1 MISTSPDFTENIY
14 DNANITD
21 NQISPGIENELPD
34 NLYYWKVRVE
44 NEVYQGDWSDV
55 WCFRVDTLPP
65 AAPTLVSPA
74 NGENLKDNTP
84 TLIWQNVNE
93 NSLPVVYI
101 IQVDNENTFA
111 GALQITID
119 NWQTSGNSYC
129 TLPELEDN
137 LYYWRVRA
145 RDNAGNENEN
155 AWSNVWTFRVDTLPP
170 ASPHLRSPGSGAG
183 VNTLAPTLVWDSVAE
198 VSLPVLYQVEV
209 DTSSSFNTTN
219 KKSSE
224 WISSTSWQTP
234 SLSEGTWYWRVKAKD
249 NAGNEGGWSSSQ
261 SFIVDVNPPS
271 TPTISCSTHPSATP
285 TSSPSPVFSWNAVG
299 GPSPVGY
306 QYKLEGYDTDWRATT
321 GTSVSYANVP
331 DGRYTFKLKAT
342 DTGGTSGTAEY
353 VIIIDTT
360 PSSVTLTGI
369 TATETATGWT
379 LETDLSPFV
388 LRGTV
393 EPGSRVTV
401 NGLPVSVAGDGS
413 FSATY
418 DLSAGQNR
426 FVIRVMDP
434 AGNVTERTLLVYYS
448 GGAPPAAVTGPAP
461 VSGSTL
467 FLVAVVVL
475 IVVLVGVIL
484 KFR

>member
-1 MISTSPDFTENIY
+1 
-14 DNANITD
+14 
-21 NQISPGIENELPD
+21 
-34 NLYYWKVRVE
+34 
-44 NEVYQGDWSDV
+44 
-55 WCFRVDTLPP
+55 
-65 AAPTLVSPA
+65 
-74 NGENLKDNTP
+74 
-84 TLIWQNVNE
+84 
-93 NSLPVVYI
+93 
-101 IQVDNENTFA
+101 
-111 GALQITID
+111 
-119 NWQTSGNSYC
+119 
-129 TLPELEDN
+129 
-137 LYYWRVRA
+137 
-145 RDNAGNENEN
+145 
-155 AWSNVWTFRVDTLPP
+155 VDTLPP

-183 VNTLAPTLVWDSVAE
+183 VNTLAPTLVWDNVPE

-271 TPTISCSTHPSATP
+271 TPTISSSTHPSATP

-299 GPSPVGY
+299 GPTPVGY
-306 QYKLEGYDTDWRATT
+306 QYKLEGYDTDWRSTT
-321 GTSVSYANVP
+321 GTSVSYTNVP
-331 DGRYTFKLKAT
+331 DGRYTFKLKAI
-342 DTGGTSGTAEY
+342 DTGGTSGIAEY

-360 PSSVTLTGI
+360 SSSVTLTGI

-379 LETDLSPFV
+379 LETDQSPFV